1 MVAVAKLR
9 AHRRSRHLAH
19 LDGQI
24 YGDMTGFGYVGVAAR
39 ADELLVRHAVL
50 LFNDRLDRLHVDLFG
65 RPPMGPAVFARKFN
79 SPVVPAFILRQP
91 NGKHKV
97 VVGEVMR
104 YEDTGDTDKDLFD
117 FTARMTKVVEQ
128 IIRDNPTQWLWFQKR
143 WNTKPE
149 QQKTG
154 KHHTVRGQDEQK

>member
-1 MVAVAKLR
+1 
-9 AHRRSRHLAH
+9 
-19 LDGQI
+19 
-24 YGDMTGFGYVGVAAR
+24 
-39 ADELLVRHAVL
+39 
-50 LFNDRLDRLHVDLFG
+50 
-65 RPPMGPAVFARKFN
+65 MGPAVFARKFN

-104 YEDTGDTDKDLFD
+104 YHDTGDTDKDLFD

-154 KHHTVRGQDEQK
+154 KHHCRDGR